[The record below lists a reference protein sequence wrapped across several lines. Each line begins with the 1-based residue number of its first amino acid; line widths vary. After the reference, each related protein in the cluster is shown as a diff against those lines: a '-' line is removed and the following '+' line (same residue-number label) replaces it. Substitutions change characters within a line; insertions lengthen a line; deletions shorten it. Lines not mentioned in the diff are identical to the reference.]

1 MDMYASLFGECGDA
15 IVIAD
20 EQSQI
25 IFANAKAQSLFAARP
40 SVLLK
45 PLPDTP
51 HTVSVVIEP
60 GAAAYYPLQEVLAG
74 ANLCDREC
82 LLQSSSPLHQTWLS
96 ITGYTIQLPEPP
108 HHGALLLIRDITH
121 QKATTVTPKSSSNPA
136 DWQGLADRT
145 AFMTRITVALQ
156 QAQQRQTLV
165 AVLCL
170 DVKRLKAVNDTFGY
184 LAGDRLLIEIA
195 DRLIHILRPSDTLSR
210 LGGDEFTL
218 LIEQVHAAADVVA
231 FVKTIHEAL
240 APPFH
245 VEGHDINIDVNV
257 GIGFGNNTAPDADA
271 LLRQADIAMNRA
283 KHDFG
288 ADYCVFEGFMQADA
302 DDSLHLEMAL
312 KRAIA
317 NQEFFLE
324 YQPIFWVRTQAIIG
338 VESLVR
344 WHHPEQGLLPPAKF
358 IPVAEKTGLI
368 IPLGWW
374 ILEESCRQLKAWQDT
389 LTNAETL
396 FVSVNMSSKQF
407 AQKDVLERIKGIL
420 KTTGLAATAL
430 KIEITESVLIENSS
444 SIIEILQAIRDLG
457 IKLSVDDFGTG
468 YSSLSYLHKF
478 PVDTLKID
486 RSFLENADSDFEKL
500 EILQSM
506 VHLAW
511 NLGLEVVAEGI
522 ETPRH
527 FAQIKALRCESGQG
541 FLFSKPLSTQAF
553 EEILSQQIE
562 L

>member
-1 MDMYASLFGECGDA
+1 MDMYASLFGNCGDA

-20 EQSQI
+20 GQSQI
-25 IFANAKAQSLFAARP
+25 LFANAKAQSLFATHP

-45 PLPDTP
+45 PLADDK
-51 HTVSVVIEP
+51 HTVAVINQP
-60 GAAAYYPLQEVLAG
+60 GATACYPLQEVLAG
-74 ANLCDREC
+74 ANFCDREC
-82 LLQSSSPLHQTWLS
+82 LLQSSSPPHQTWLS
-96 ITGYTIQLPEPP
+96 ITGYAIHLPEPP
-108 HHGALLLIRDITH
+108 HHGALMLIRDITH
-121 QKATTVTPKSSSNPA
+121 HKAVTVAPDANTPA
-136 DWQGLADRT
+136 GWQGLVNRT
-145 AFMTRITVALQ
+145 TFMARIASALQ
-156 QAQQRQTLV
+156 QAQQQQTQV
-165 AVLCL
+165 ALLCL

-195 DRLIHILRPSDTLSR
+195 DRLAHILRPSDTLSR

-218 LIEQVHAAADVVA
+218 LIEKVDTTDDVAA
-231 FVKTIHEAL
+231 FVATIHEAL
-240 APPFH
+240 APPFE
-245 VEGHDINIDVNV
+245 VQGHDIDIDVNV
-257 GIGFGNNTAPDADA
+257 GIGFGQDTTPDADA

-283 KHDFG
+283 RQNFG
-288 ADYCVFEGFMQADA
+288 ADYCVFEDSMQADA

-317 NQEFFLE
+317 NHEFFLE

-344 WHHPEQGLLPPAKF
+344 WRHPEQGLLPPAKF

-389 LTNAETL
+389 LINAEKL

-407 AQKDVLERIKGIL
+407 AQQDVLERIKGIL

-541 FLFSKPLSTQAF
+541 FLFSKPLSTEAF
-553 EEILSQQIE
+553 EAILRKQTE

>member
-1 MDMYASLFGECGDA
+1 MDMYASLFGDCGDA

-20 EQSQI
+20 QQSKI
-25 IFANAKAQSLFAARP
+25 LFANEKAQSLFAAHP
-40 SVLLK
+40 SVLLQ
-45 PLPDTP
+45 PLSDTK
-51 HTVSVVIEP
+51 HTVSVVNEP
-60 GAAAYYPLQEVLAG
+60 EGAACYPLQEVLTG
-74 ANLCDREC
+74 ANFCDREC
-82 LLQSSSPLHQTWLS
+82 LLQSSTAAPPTWLS
-96 ITGYTIQLPEPP
+96 ITGYAIHLPEPP
-108 HHGALLLIRDITH
+108 HHGALLLVRDITA
-121 QKATTVTPKSSSNPA
+121 QKASAVDPA
-136 DWQGLADRT
+136 PSHTRGWQGLVDRT
-145 AFMTRITVALQ
+145 AFMARIAAALEDALQ
-156 QAQQRQTLV
+156 QQTSV

-195 DRLIHILRPSDTLSR
+195 DRLICLLRPSDTLSR

-218 LIEQVHAAADVVA
+218 LIEKVDKTDDVVA
-231 FVKTIHEAL
+231 FVAAIHTAL
-240 APPFH
+240 APPFQ
-245 VEGHDINIDVNV
+245 VQGHDINIDVNV
-257 GIGFGNNTAPDADA
+257 GIGFSQGTTPDADT

-283 KHDFG
+283 KHSFG
-288 ADYCVFEGFMQADA
+288 ADYCVFETFMQADA

-317 NQEFFLE
+317 RQEFFLE

-344 WHHPEQGLLPPAKF
+344 WHHPEQGVLPPAKF

-389 LTNAETL
+389 LTNAEKL

-407 AQKDVLERIKGIL
+407 AQTDVLDRIKGIL

-541 FLFSKPLSTQAF
+541 FLFSEPLGTEAF
-553 EEILSQQIE
+553 EEILRSQTD